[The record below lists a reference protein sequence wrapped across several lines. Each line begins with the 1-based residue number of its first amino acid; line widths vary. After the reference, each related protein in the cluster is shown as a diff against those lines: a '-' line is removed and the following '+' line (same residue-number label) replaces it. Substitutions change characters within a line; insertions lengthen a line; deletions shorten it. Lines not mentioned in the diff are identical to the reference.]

1 MDILIKEVIVLH
13 PTSDHHQQE
22 VDIHISNGN
31 IKKIG
36 KNLNISADKI
46 ITGSRLYCCIGLCDI
61 GVHTG
66 DTEKQ

>member
-31 IKKIG
+31 IKK
-36 KNLNISADKI
+36 NW
-46 ITGSRLYCCIGLCDI
+46 
-61 GVHTG
+61 
-66 DTEKQ
+66 